1 MLTADE
7 LELGALYRAK
17 HPHTISGIFR
27 DTLDDRVIVWISND
41 RTVLQYNGP
50 GVPQGQNQTITFE
63 KFLQWASHR
72 VTMPKEDE

>member
-17 HPHTISGIFR
+17 QPHTISGIFR
-27 DTLDDRVIVWISND
+27 DTLDDRVIVWIGND

-50 GVPQGQNQTITFE
+50 GVQKQNQTITFE
-63 KFLQWASHR
+63 KFLQWASHKII
-72 VTMPKEDE
+72 MPKEDE